1 MKVSI
6 YYLNKELVL
15 TNDKEYCKKCDKII
29 TIHKQHSFS
38 SIYNYFKEWMTAKDK
53 VWCFY
58 FENDF
63 IFHSFLGIYL
73 PHYFEILYAA
83 GGVIFNPQK
92 QAYLFIYKRGKWDLP
107 KGKIDAAKQRGL
119 FPIYL
124 QDNLTEEKNNIDE
137 QPEMTAIRECIEET
151 GISNINIKENIGIT
165 YHLFEQKNQM
175 ILKIT
180 QWYLMETS
188 YSDNLTPQVE
198 EGIEKVEWL
207 SKSDIKEKLIPQTYP
222 SIVELLKRI
231 NIIK

>member
-1 MKVSI
+1 MKISI
-6 YYLNKELVL
+6 YYLDKELVL
-15 TNDKEYCKKCDKII
+15 TNDKECCNKCDKII
-29 TIHKQHSFS
+29 IIHKQHSFS
-38 SIYNYFKEWMTAKDK
+38 SIYNYLKEWMTPKQHN
-53 VWCFY
+53 VWCLY

-63 IFHSFLGIYL
+63 IFHSFLSIYL
-73 PHYFEILYAA
+73 PHYFDILYAA

-92 QAYLFIYKRGKWDLP
+92 QAYLFIYKRGFWDLP
-107 KGKIDAAKQRGL
+107 KGKIDTG
-119 FPIYL
+119 
-124 QDNLTEEKNNIDE
+124 E
-137 QPEMTAIRECIEET
+137 QPEIAAIRECIEET

-165 YHLFEQKNQM
+165 YHLFEQKNQI

-207 SKSDIKEKLIPQTYP
+207 SKSDIKEKLIPQTYS

>member
-1 MKVSI
+1 MKISI
-6 YYLNKELVL
+6 YYLDKELVL
-15 TNDKEYCKKCDKII
+15 TNDKECCNKCDKII
-29 TIHKQHSFS
+29 IIHKQHSFS
-38 SIYNYFKEWMTAKDK
+38 SIYNYLKEWMTPKQHN
-53 VWCFY
+53 VWCLY

-63 IFHSFLGIYL
+63 IFHSFLSIYL

-92 QAYLFIYKRGKWDLP
+92 QAYLFIYKRGFWDLP
-107 KGKIDAAKQRGL
+107 KGKIDTG
-119 FPIYL
+119 
-124 QDNLTEEKNNIDE
+124 E
-137 QPEMTAIRECIEET
+137 QPEIAAIRECIEET

-165 YHLFEQKNQM
+165 YHLFEQKNQI

-207 SKSDIKEKLIPQTYP
+207 SKSDIKEKLIPQTYS

>member
-1 MKVSI
+1 MKISI

-15 TNDKEYCKKCDKII
+15 TNDKECCNKCDKII
-29 TIHKQHSFS
+29 AIHKQHSFS
-38 SIYNYFKEWMTAKDK
+38 SIYNYLKEWMTPKQHN
-53 VWCFY
+53 VWGFY

-63 IFHSFLGIYL
+63 IFHSFLSIYL

-92 QAYLFIYKRGKWDLP
+92 QAYLFIYKRGFWDLP
-107 KGKIDAAKQRGL
+107 KGKIDTG
-119 FPIYL
+119 
-124 QDNLTEEKNNIDE
+124 E
-137 QPEMTAIRECIEET
+137 QPEIAAIRECIEET

-207 SKSDIKEKLIPQTYP
+207 SKSDIKEKLLPQTYP